1 MKVRRR
7 RLKRKVPFI
16 ICCLLLVALVAAG
29 GYELFKNDILPPI
42 VDDPN
47 SPEFNTGQRLNVL
60 LLGNDARSGES
71 MARSDTIILAS
82 VDPKSKQMSLLSI
95 PRDTRVNIPR
105 HGWDKINSASVYGG
119 TDMSMKV
126 VSDLLGIPV
135 KYYVQVN
142 FNGFKDIVDAL
153 GGVTLDVEQD
163 MNHDDPDDGGIY
175 SINLKKGIQ
184 RLDGD
189 KALQYVRYRD
199 YAMGDIDRT
208 AHQQKFLVALAK
220 EMLQPSTIFKLP
232 TLVPEINKYVKTN
245 LSLGDM
251 MTLASAGRKLE
262 NGSIV
267 AQTLPGRPI
276 NIDGGSYWG
285 VDPDEA
291 KQMVANLFNGE
302 TVTNVV
308 LTTPLS
314 GLPASAG
321 TSGRAEQPEDK
332 EDSPATEQASS
343 TSPPDQS
350 GDKETTPAKPGKGSK
365 NGSSDTSASDDGAI
379 TITPVDEDGEDE
391 EETSGETESSSD
403 PRTGSQTGKTGKSGA
418 SQGDSTEGYN
428 PGIPGTTKT
437 NGAGRT

>member
-1 MKVRRR
+1 MKVRKR
-7 RLKRKVPFI
+7 RLKRKAPFI
-16 ICCLLLVALVAAG
+16 ICCLLLVALLAAG
-29 GYELFKNDILPPI
+29 GYELFKNDILLPGFG
-42 VDDPN
+42 DDDV
-47 SPEFNTGQRLNVL
+47 EEVVAEGHRLNVL
-60 LLGNDARSGES
+60 LLGNDARSGET

-126 VSDLLGIPV
+126 VSDLLGIPI

-163 MNHDDPDDGGIY
+163 MNHYDPEDGGIY
-175 SINLKKGIQ
+175 SINLKKGVQ

-220 EMLQPSTIFKLP
+220 EMLQPSTILKLP
-232 TLVPEINKYVKTN
+232 ALVPEINKYVKTN
-245 LSLGDM
+245 LSVGDM
-251 MTLASAGRKLE
+251 MTLASAGKKLE

-291 KQMVANLFNGE
+291 KQMLANLFNGE

-321 TSGRAEQPEDK
+321 TSGRSEQPED
-332 EDSPATEQASS
+332 EEASPATEQASS
-343 TSPPDQS
+343 DQS
-350 GDKETTPAKPGKGSK
+350 EDKEKTPTKPGQGTK
-365 NGSSDTSASDDGAI
+365 NGAPGTTASTGTVI
-379 TITPVDEDGEDE
+379 ITPIDETGDDEEDE
-391 EETSGETESSSD
+391 GTSETEDSL
-403 PRTGSQTGKTGKSGA
+403 TGSGTGKTGQSGV
-418 SQGDSTEGYN
+418 SQGDSAEGYN